1 LSFVAALS
9 LDHLNRSGRIKKQP
23 EEPKMPE
30 KRYTKVEEEV
40 IQILDRLESERPAPS
55 RPNLRLV
62 EPPDD
67 RRPRRST
74 RRIPK
79 PSFRLS
85 GLTAGRPWIWIV
97 SALGLAFAAI
107 VVRDTSDNLALVL
120 AVASIL
126 AFFAPLFVGRRGSG
140 SGPAGPSSIGR
151 ETKQW
156 RGRDISFEPPSGP
169 SPGERVSRWFQNRRR
184 GGPRL

>member
-1 LSFVAALS
+1 
-9 LDHLNRSGRIKKQP
+9 
-23 EEPKMPE
+23 MPE

-40 IQILDRLESERPAPS
+40 IQILDRMESERPAPS

-62 EPPDD
+62 EPLDD
-67 RRPRRST
+67 RRPRRAP
-74 RRIPK
+74 RRLPK

-85 GLTAGRPWIWIV
+85 RLTANRPWIWIV

-107 VVRDTSDNLALVL
+107 LVRDSSDNLALLL
-120 AVASIL
+120 AIASIV
-126 AFFAPLFVGRRGSG
+126 AFFAPLFVGRRGGSG
-140 SGPAGPSSIGR
+140 SGPAGSSSIGR
-151 ETKQW
+151 EIKQW
-156 RGRDISFEPPSGP
+156 RGRDVTFVPPSGP